1 MTHQHS
7 SSEDSISSILSCT
20 SETFHQIYSSPS
32 DTGQLV
38 SNVQKNVLDRFRAD
52 LESNHSKC
60 DRYKLLM
67 AMLDHAPIDSG
78 KRYVATVLAI
88 AGTRGVE
95 AVIEVAD
102 QWLEHMFL
110 RMLAVSR
117 TTTTQPTSA
126 SLTPTFDSTFRQIE
140 NADHTQQKALRESI
154 QRRERDCCAITGV
167 FDYHVARTLM
177 SKGLPIPSGWRL
189 ILGAAHIIPST
200 LNHFEE
206 SPELHRASTWD
217 MLQSWTGIDLGKLV
231 ESRLNTPEN
240 AILMCRTQHLD
251 FGRYEWYLD
260 KNAYPDNPNK
270 YKAQG
275 TCSNYRF
282 NSGEITVDVEF
293 PTEAESTVKPPDPE
307 IIRIH
312 AAFARVL
319 GLSGAIYYFDK
330 LEQSS
335 EQLGV
340 AH

>member
-110 RMLAVSR
+110 R
-117 TTTTQPTSA
+117 
-126 SLTPTFDSTFRQIE
+126 
-140 NADHTQQKALRESI
+140 
-154 QRRERDCCAITGV
+154 
-167 FDYHVARTLM
+167 
-177 SKGLPIPSGWRL
+177 
-189 ILGAAHIIPST
+189 
-200 LNHFEE
+200 
-206 SPELHRASTWD
+206 
-217 MLQSWTGIDLGKLV
+217 
-231 ESRLNTPEN
+231 
-240 AILMCRTQHLD
+240 
-251 FGRYEWYLD
+251 
-260 KNAYPDNPNK
+260 
-270 YKAQG
+270 
-275 TCSNYRF
+275 
-282 NSGEITVDVEF
+282 
-293 PTEAESTVKPPDPE
+293 
-307 IIRIH
+307 
-312 AAFARVL
+312 
-319 GLSGAIYYFDK
+319 
-330 LEQSS
+330 S
-335 EQLGV
+335 E
-340 AH
+340 